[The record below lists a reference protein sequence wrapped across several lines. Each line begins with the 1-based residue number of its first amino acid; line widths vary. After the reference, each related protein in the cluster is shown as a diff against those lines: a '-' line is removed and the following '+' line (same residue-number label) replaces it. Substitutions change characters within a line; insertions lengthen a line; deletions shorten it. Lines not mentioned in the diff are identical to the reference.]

1 MNKSH
6 SIAQSMRLIDQNA
19 REQALDPKA
28 SFIVQ
33 APAGSG
39 KTGLLVRRILRLL
52 CVVEKPEEILAI
64 TFTRKATA
72 EMRTR
77 VIDTLYKAHT
87 GGHFEPFEQD
97 MIDPARAVLARD
109 HEKQWHLLQQPQR
122 LKIQTIDSLCAELVR
137 KMPWSTRFG
146 GMPQIETDLEAL
158 YTRAAQNL
166 IEKIDNSALQSAL
179 TRLLIFC
186 NGDMQGLRSRLAR
199 MLYQREAFLQLI
211 FAYGALDSRE
221 NIEQQWFAV
230 CKLSVDA
237 LGAAF
242 GPHLSEELLELATY
256 AQQHPADKT
265 TPLTD
270 EQLDAL
276 YQTTGRPDLKTR
288 TLRWQL
294 IENMLYTT
302 TGDFRKSVNKNNGF
316 PQKDKAKTRLLE
328 ILADLQDDRQIHAL
342 FHQLR
347 LLPDPRISDTEW
359 DYLMAMK
366 TVLPALAQELY
377 VIMSEQNCADYE
389 ELSQRAI
396 NALGD
401 PDRPSDLALIQDYR
415 LRHILMDEFQDTS
428 PAQLRLLERLT
439 AGWQP
444 DEEGRSL
451 FLVGDPMQSIYGFR
465 GADVRVFLSVR
476 DEGINDIRPRSLEL
490 EVNFR
495 SSADIINWV
504 NKTMR
509 PVFPP
514 FDEPALARVK
524 YSPSLAQHTFSGTV
538 YTHLCVA
545 SSDQNAADYRWAEAL
560 QILDRIREIRKH
572 YPDDSIAVLARKR
585 SPLTALA
592 ECLRVSHT
600 PFEAVDL
607 ETLDEQSIIQD
618 LINLCCI
625 FLQPMEP
632 LAWLA
637 VLRAP
642 WCGLGL
648 KDLTLIREQNA
659 SLLEVLDRDG
669 LPAGLSD
676 AGAEI
681 LNRVRLILLPLV
693 NLGSRLGIGQR
704 VRRAWLALRGPAC
717 FDAHELDHVRPFFE
731 MLNGLEFA
739 PESLSR
745 EHLQHACRQHKS
757 SSPANSLKLMT
768 FHKAKGLE
776 FDHVILTGLA
786 GKSGGDNRQQPM
798 LFSAHM
804 ESRTLV
810 APATPANEPAPSKAG
825 FIKQFNKSIE
835 DEEAPRLLY
844 VALTRA
850 KKQLFLFATLKRNR
864 KGELSTPQQGSLLR
878 LLWPELQ
885 DDFNRPEC
893 QSDVPDDEAP
903 AMDKAES
910 PGSLPLLSLPAHLEA
925 LDLPA
930 PIQTPPETDPV
941 SKEEIEF
948 SWAKEDARII
958 GLVIHR
964 LLEVSELPQL
974 LSWSKSI
981 DVDTIN
987 ASLRRFGLIPERI
1000 ENARKRV
1007 VNILQSSSNDA
1018 RAHWLFDPR
1027 NQEVK
1032 SEWALSRELD
1042 GQVSKFVIDR
1052 SFIDENNIRWIV
1064 DFKTSRHEGSDL
1076 QRFLDEEE
1084 KRHTPQL
1091 RQYAS
1096 LVRELDP
1103 THEIRLGLYFPAL
1116 AEWRELKLN
1125 D

>member
-1 MNKSH
+1 MS
-6 SIAQSMRLIDQNA
+6 LIDQKA
-19 REQALDPKA
+19 REQALNPGA

-72 EMRTR
+72 EMRMR
-77 VIDTLYKAHT
+77 VIDTLHKADT
-87 GGHFEPFEQD
+87 GGQFEPFEQD
-97 MIDPARAVLARD
+97 MIEPARAVLARD
-109 HEKQWHLLQQPQR
+109 HEKQWHLLRQPQR

-179 TRLLIFC
+179 THLLIFC
-186 NGDMQGLRSRLAR
+186 NGDMTGLRTRLAR

-221 NIEQQWFAV
+221 HLEQQWFAT
-230 CKLSVDA
+230 CKLGIDA
-237 LGAAF
+237 LDEAF
-242 GPHLSEELLELATY
+242 GPRLSEALLELAAY
-256 AQQHPADKT
+256 AQQHPTDKT
-265 TPLTD
+265 APLTD

-276 YQTTGRPDLKTR
+276 YQTSGWLDLKTR
-288 TLRWQL
+288 ILRWQL
-294 IENMLYTT
+294 IENMLCTT
-302 TGDFRKSVNKNNGF
+302 TGEFRKSVNKNNGF
-316 PQKDKAKTRLLE
+316 PQKDEAKIRLLE
-328 ILADLQDDRQIHAL
+328 ILKDLQDNRQIHTL
-342 FHQLR
+342 FQQLR
-347 LLPDPRISDTEW
+347 LLPDPRIRDAEW

-401 PDRPSDLALIQDYR
+401 TDRPSDLALIQDYR

-444 DEEGRSL
+444 DGEGRSL

-465 GADVRVFLSVR
+465 GADVRVFLRVR
-476 DEGINDIRPRSLEL
+476 DEGINDIHPRSLEL

-495 SSADIINWV
+495 SSPDIINWV
-504 NKTMR
+504 NNTMR

-524 YSPSLAQHTFSGTV
+524 YSPSLAQHTFSGSV

-545 SSDQNAADYRWAEAL
+545 SHDQNAVDYRYAEAL
-560 QILDRIREIRKH
+560 QILGRIREIREH
-572 YPDDSIAVLARKR
+572 YPDDSIAILARKR
-585 SPLTALA
+585 SPLSALA
-592 ECLRVSHT
+592 ECLRVSQM

-607 ETLDEQSIIQD
+607 ESLDEQSIIQD

-648 KDLTLIREQNA
+648 KDLTLLREQNA
-659 SLLEVLDRDG
+659 TLLEVLSQDA

-676 AGAEI
+676 AGEKG
-681 LNRVRLILLPLV
+681 LDRVRLILLPLV
-693 NLGSRLGIGQR
+693 HLGSRLDIGQR

-717 FDAHELDHVRPFFE
+717 FDVHELDHVGPFFE
-731 MLNGLEFA
+731 MLNELESA

-757 SSPANSLKLMT
+757 SSPANRLKLMT

-786 GKSGGDNRQQPM
+786 GKSGGDNRQQS
-798 LFSAHM
+798 LLYST
-804 ESRTLV
+804 RIGNLTLV
-810 APATPANEPAPSKAG
+810 APATPANEPAPTKAG

-850 KKQLFLFATLKRNR
+850 KKQLFLFATIKRNS

-885 DDFNRPEC
+885 DDFERPEC
-893 QSDVPDDEAP
+893 QTDVSDNEAL

-910 PGSLPLLSLPAHLEA
+910 PGSLPLLSLPAPLA
-925 LDLPA
+925 PLDLPA
-930 PIQTPPETDPV
+930 SIQTPPETDPV
-941 SKEEIEF
+941 TKQEIEF

-958 GLVIHR
+958 GLVIHH
-964 LLEVSELPQL
+964 LLEVSELVQL
-974 LSWSKSI
+974 LSWSESI
-981 DVDTIN
+981 DPDTIDT
-987 ASLRRFGLIPERI
+987 SLRRFGLIPERI

-1007 VNILQSSSNDA
+1007 LSILQSSSTDT

-1027 NQEVK
+1027 NREVK
-1032 SEWALSRELD
+1032 SEWALSCELD
-1042 GQVSKFVIDR
+1042 GRVSNFIIDR

-1064 DFKTSRHEGSDL
+1064 DYKTSRHEGSDL
-1076 QRFLDEEE
+1076 QGFLDEEE
-1084 KRHTPQL
+1084 KRHASQL

-1096 LVRELDP
+1096 LVHELDP

-1116 AEWRELKLN
+1116 SEWRELELN